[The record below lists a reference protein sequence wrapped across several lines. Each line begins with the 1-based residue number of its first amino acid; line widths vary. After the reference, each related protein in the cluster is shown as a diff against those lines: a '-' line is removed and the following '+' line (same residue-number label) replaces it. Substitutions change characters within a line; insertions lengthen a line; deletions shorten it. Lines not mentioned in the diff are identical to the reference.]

1 MARGIAW
8 LIVAAALAA
17 CSPASF
23 ERAESGGDA
32 PAQGAGG
39 TPGAPSTPVG
49 SLVGEYRVA
58 GIDGEALDLPFALTL
73 SIDDR
78 SIVND
83 GVCGGDAWDYRLEG
97 TDLALTRIRSPDPAC
112 LATVRVHPAALRL
125 PAAIDAV
132 TRAER
137 TPSNGIELSG
147 GGHSVTLYSQ

>member
-1 MARGIAW
+1 MPS
-8 LIVAAALAA
+8 AAARNMSRRSA
-17 CSPASF
+17 PI
-23 ERAESGGDA
+23 ERVESGGSAA
-32 PAQGAGG
+32 P
-39 TPGAPSTPVG
+39 TPTPTAVG

-58 GIDGEALDLPFALTL
+58 GIDGEPLDLPFALTL

-78 SIVND
+78 LIVNE

-97 TDLALTRIRSPDPAC
+97 TKLELTRTRSPDPAC
-112 LATVRVHPAALRL
+112 LATVRLHPVVLRL
-125 PAAIDAV
+125 PAAIDAA

>member
-1 MARGIAW
+1 LAS
-8 LIVAAALAA
+8 LPVVALLAA
-17 CSPASF
+17 CSPAPF
-23 ERAESGGDA
+23 DRADSGGDRPA
-32 PAQGAGG
+32 PEG
-39 TPGAPSTPVG
+39 TGAPTVSPTPVG
-49 SLVGEYRVA
+49 SLTGEYRVA

-78 SIVND
+78 SIVNE

-97 TDLALTRIRSPDPAC
+97 TDLTLTRTRSPDPAC
-112 LATVRVHPAALRL
+112 LATVRVDPVVFRL
-125 PAAIDAV
+125 PAAIDAA